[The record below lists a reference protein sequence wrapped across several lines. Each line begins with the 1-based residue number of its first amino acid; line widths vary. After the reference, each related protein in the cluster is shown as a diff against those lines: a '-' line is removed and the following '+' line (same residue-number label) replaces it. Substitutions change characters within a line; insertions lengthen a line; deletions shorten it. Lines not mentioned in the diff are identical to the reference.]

1 MPMKIY
7 LLILLTCGG
16 CLMSEK
22 KADAQDVTTI
32 LELQLKELNKLR
44 DWHDSA
50 GTTVAKGAFDGF
62 DRSGAAVLIEKAGIR
77 KKVAL
82 HQLDA
87 ASLQAIGVV
96 ASRFIEL
103 GQRYKGD
110 LSSEREIH
118 VAFQKT
124 VDQWAASW
132 KAEKEAM
139 ALKIA
144 SLEKQLANAKTEL
157 EKLQH
162 DRTKD

>member
-1 MPMKIY
+1 MKIY
-7 LLILLTCGG
+7 LLILLMCAG
-16 CLMSEK
+16 CLTAEK

-32 LELQLKELNKLR
+32 LELQLKELNQPR

-50 GTTVAKGAFDGF
+50 GKTVAEATFDGF
-62 DRSGAAVLIEKAGIR
+62 DRSSGAVLLIEKAGVR

-87 ASLQAIGVV
+87 ASLQAIGMV

-103 GQRYKGD
+103 GRRYQGD

-124 VDQWAASW
+124 VDQWAATW